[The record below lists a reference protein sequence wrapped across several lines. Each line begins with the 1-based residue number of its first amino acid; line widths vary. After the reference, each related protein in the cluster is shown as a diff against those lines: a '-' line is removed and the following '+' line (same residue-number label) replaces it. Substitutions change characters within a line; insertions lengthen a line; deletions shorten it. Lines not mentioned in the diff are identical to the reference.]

1 MAKAIEGAELLAG
14 AVGMAALVFFSG
26 GAAIAAMAPFLEAV
40 AGGMLAGGVS
50 MEVAAIVTCPPNPR
64 G

>member
-1 MAKAIEGAELLAG
+1 
-14 AVGMAALVFFSG
+14 MAALVFFSG